1 MNTRQLTIIIIIGV
15 AIIATVY
22 YSQKSNITKAHA
34 SYAIAIFEPA
44 SHPAIDEIVDGFI
57 TTIKKHG
64 ISTYA
69 FDRYNANGNKTL
81 LRSQAEEILHRN
93 YNIIMTIGADPTR
106 TLHELTSKKKIT
118 TPIVFDA
125 VSDPVSLGIIA
136 SLSSSG
142 NNITGVEE
150 VPDYNDQIKKLLLVK
165 PSTKNI
171 VLVYD
176 PIIKAGIHETWAQ
189 DIKKITDAKNIN
201 LTVAKVFHTNE
212 IQAKVQPLMTHA
224 DVVMI
229 LTDHTT
235 VSGID
240 SLITLCNRYNVTL
253 YASDLNSGDKG
264 AALSYGVT
272 QYDLGVDAA
281 TLALKIIDEHVLP
294 TNIPIISP
302 KIKNLKINCSTMQK
316 QGLTLS
322 AQQEEEIKKSGGIFV
337 NTRKQSNV

>member
-1 MNTRQLTIIIIIGV
+1 MITVIGITTIILYNTFYKKNTTNS
-15 AIIATVY
+15 IAPCR
-22 YSQKSNITKAHA
+22 
-34 SYAIAIFEPA
+34 IAIFEPA
-44 SHPAIDEIVDGFI
+44 SHPAIDEIVSGF
-57 TTIKKHG
+57 TTTMKNNSSLDYI
-64 ISTYA
+64 

-81 LRSQAEEILHRN
+81 LRSQAEEILQQN
-93 YNIIMTIGADPTR
+93 YDLIMPIGADPTR
-106 TLHELTSKKKIT
+106 TLHELTSKKKIA

-125 VSDPVSLGIIA
+125 VSNPVDLGIIA
-136 SLSSSG
+136 STTSSG

-150 VPDYNDQIKKLLLVK
+150 VPDYEDQINKLLLVK

-171 VLVYD
+171 LLVYD
-176 PIIKAGIHETWAQ
+176 PIIKAGIHEIWAQ
-189 DIKKITDAKNIN
+189 DIKKITDAKNIT
-201 LTVAKVFHTNE
+201 LSFAKVFHSNE
-212 IQAKVQPLMTHA
+212 IQAKAQPLLMNV

-281 TLALKIIDEHVLP
+281 QLALKIIVNHIKPTDLP
-294 TNIPIISP
+294 IVSP
-302 KIKNLKINCSTMQK
+302 QSKTLKINRSALKK

-322 AQQEEEIKKSGGIFV
+322 DEHIKEIETNGGTFI
-337 NTRKQSNV
+337 

>member
-1 MNTRQLTIIIIIGV
+1 MNTRQQVLA
-15 AIIATVY
+15 AIVIVIAIVGTVFY
-22 YSQKSNITKAHA
+22 YRSQQSSSTNTGALYK
-34 SYAIAIFEPA
+34 IAIFEPA
-44 SHPAIDEIVDGFI
+44 SHPAMDEIVDGFI
-57 TTIKKHG
+57 TTTVKKN
-64 ISTYA
+64 SPREYR

-81 LRSQAEEILHRN
+81 LRSQAEEIIHQN
-93 YNIIMTIGADPTR
+93 YDLIMPIGADPTR
-106 TLHELTSKKKIT
+106 TLHELTAKKKLSV
-118 TPIVFDA
+118 PIVFCA

-136 SLSSSG
+136 STASSG

-150 VPDYNDQIKKLLLVK
+150 VPDYLDQINKLLLVK
-165 PSTKNI
+165 PTTKNI

-176 PIIKAGIHETWAQ
+176 PIIKAGIHEQWAQ

-201 LTVAKVFHTNE
+201 LTFAKVFHTNE
-212 IQAKVQPLMTHA
+212 IQAKVQPLLINT

-253 YASDLNSGDKG
+253 YASDLNSGNKG

-281 TLALKIIDEHVLP
+281 TLALKILNDSLRP
-294 TNIPIISP
+294 TDIPIVSP
-302 KIKNLKINCSTMQK
+302 QSKKLKINRTTMQK

-322 AQQEEEIKKSGGIFV
+322 QAQEKEIEKNGGVFV
-337 NTRKQSNV
+337 